1 MHFKST
7 YVSNLHVYLHR
18 NTHTHKKEDGYF
30 QSLMQKMI
38 DD

>member
-18 NTHTHKKEDGYF
+18 NTHKKEDGYF